1 MELSSTGGDEMS
13 ITTDKSVYGWNSWEA
28 LSKNAEDRACDD
40 SYTSDDVGILWAKDR
55 TNQLE
60 AQVAELRTLAQEVVD
75 EHRHGIDTTWKSLDP
90 VSDALAVGLEVKGD

>member
-1 MELSSTGGDEMS
+1 MS
-13 ITTDKSVYGWNSWEA
+13 ITTDKYVYGWNSWEA

-60 AQVAELRTLAQEVVD
+60 AQVAELRELAQTVVD
-75 EHRHGIDTTWKSLDP
+75 EHRHGVDTTWESLDP
-90 VSDALAVGLEVKGD
+90 IVDALEAALLETGDE